1 MLSLKELEVYEFLD
15 GLELVE
21 LYLVEILNVEERG
34 QVLIVELNVSTVL
47 LEPSNLLTYNQFLEV
62 DITMFNF
69 ELLLLSPANIVL

>member
-1 MLSLKELEVYEFLD
+1 
-15 GLELVE
+15 
-21 LYLVEILNVEERG
+21 
-34 QVLIVELNVSTVL
+34 VLIVELNVSTVL

>member
-1 MLSLKELEVYEFLD
+1 LLSLKELEVYEFLD

>member
-1 MLSLKELEVYEFLD
+1 LLSLKELEVYEFLD

-34 QVLIVELNVSTVL
+34 QVLIVELDVSTVL